1 MHLKKTLLIK
11 KNFEEVEE
19 METVKS
25 NFLGLSLIALDF
37 SLVIFNL
44 YQLAHLI

>member
-1 MHLKKTLLIK
+1 
-11 KNFEEVEE
+11 

-37 SLVIFNL
+37 SLVVFNL

>member
-1 MHLKKTLLIK
+1 
-11 KNFEEVEE
+11 

-25 NFLGLSLIALDF
+25 NLLGLSLIALDF
-37 SLVIFNL
+37 SLVAFNL

>member
-1 MHLKKTLLIK
+1 
-11 KNFEEVEE
+11 

-25 NFLGLSLIALDF
+25 NFLGLSLMALDF
-37 SLVIFNL
+37 SLVVFNL